1 MDFFNRHYTFQV
13 KLLLVLIGVFLVA
26 FIIFFTLTFL
36 NRFKR
41 IKKNELKEKY
51 QKEIDQLLFE
61 LLFDENNSV
70 KDVARKFKDE
80 IVPTKLVK
88 KITLKSINSLH
99 RNYTGD
105 LKKKIEE
112 FYIESNLTNYSLKK
126 IDSYNWAKVVESIRD
141 LSNLNYQPAYEI
153 ISSKLNHKKRIVQK
167 EAFIGVI
174 LLKGLDELVKLKDSE
189 LYLDD
194 WTQSNILYVVKRD
207 LMTLPGKI
215 HLLFDS
221 KNETIILLGARI
233 LHYFQAQHLLPL
245 LENYDTKNINPIIKV
260 KLESIINQLKN
271 IHQ

>member
-1 MDFFNRHYTFQV
+1 M
-13 KLLLVLIGVFLVA
+13 VA
-26 FIIFFTLTFL
+26 FIVFFTLTFL

-61 LLFDENNSV
+61 LLFDENKSV

-80 IVPTKLVK
+80 IVPSKLIK

-112 FYIESNLTNYSLKK
+112 FYVESNLISYSFKK
-126 IDSYNWAKVVESIRD
+126 IDSYNWSKVVEGIRD

-153 ISSKLNHKKRIVQK
+153 ISSKLEHKKKIVQK

-174 LLKGLDELVKLKDSE
+174 LLNGLEELIKQKDSE

-194 WTQSNILYVVKRD
+194 WTQSNILYVIKRD
-207 LMTLPGKI
+207 LMTLPENI
-215 HLLFDS
+215 HLLFES

-245 LENYDTKNINPIIKV
+245 LVNYDTKNVNPIIKV